1 MPRRPKKMHRGGRQ
15 RKPKRRVTR
24 QQKAARAAS
33 QPVALQPVATDSS
46 TATAAAQPTPR
57 PTQVATRRAP
67 RRRTPARPRM
77 SPLDLAA
84 ANLHYL
90 PGDLKRIGL
99 VSAVLLAVLI
109 VLTIVLG

>member
-1 MPRRPKKMHRGGRQ
+1 MHRGGRQ
-15 RKPKRRVTR
+15 RKPKRRITR
-24 QQKAARAAS
+24 QQKAARAAN
-33 QPVALQPVATDSS
+33 QPVALQPVATDAS
-46 TATAAAQPTPR
+46 TATARPTPR
-57 PTQVATRRAP
+57 PTPGRSPPQAP
-67 RRRTPARPRM
+67 RRRTPARPRV

-99 VSAVLLAVLI
+99 VSALLLTVLI

>member
-15 RKPKRRVTR
+15 RKPKRRATR

-33 QPVALQPVATDSS
+33 QSSAPELVAADVS
-46 TATAAAQPTPR
+46 TAAAR
-57 PTQVATRRAP
+57 PTLRPMRPAARQAP
-67 RRRTPARPRM
+67 RRRTPARPRA

-99 VSAVLLAVLI
+99 VSVVLLTVLI

>member
-24 QQKAARAAS
+24 QQKAARALS
-33 QPVALQPVATDSS
+33 QSSAPEPVAADVS
-46 TATAAAQPTPR
+46 TAAARSTLR

-67 RRRTPARPRM
+67 RRRTPVRPRA

-84 ANLHYL
+84 ANLHHL

-99 VSAVLLAVLI
+99 VSVVLLTVLI

>member
-33 QPVALQPVATDSS
+33 QPAAAAPAAAGPS
-46 TATAAAQPTPR
+46 TATPRPTPR
-57 PTQVATRRAP
+57 PTRAAARHTP
-67 RRRTPARPRM
+67 RRRVPARPRA
-77 SPLDLAA
+77 SPLDVAA

-99 VSAVLLAVLI
+99 VSALLLAVLI

>member
-1 MPRRPKKMHRGGRQ
+1 MHRGGRQ

-33 QPVALQPVATDSS
+33 QPVTVAPVAAGTS
-46 TATAAAQPTPR
+46 TAAAQPTPR

-99 VSAVLLAVLI
+99 VSALLLAILI

>member
-33 QPVALQPVATDSS
+33 QPVAAAP
-46 TATAAAQPTPR
+46 AAAGPNIATPR
-57 PTQVATRRAP
+57 PTRAAARHTP
-67 RRRTPARPRM
+67 RRRVPARPRA
-77 SPLDLAA
+77 SPLDVAA

-99 VSAVLLAVLI
+99 VSALLLAVLI

>member
-1 MPRRPKKMHRGGRQ
+1 MHRGGRQ
-15 RKPKRRVTR
+15 RKPKRRATR

-33 QPVALQPVATDSS
+33 QPEVMAPMAAGEGTEEPQPL
-46 TATAAAQPTPR
+46 PR
-57 PTQVATRRAP
+57 PTPVAPPRAP
-67 RRRTPARPRM
+67 RRRALARPRV

-99 VSAVLLAVLI
+99 VSALLLTVLI
-109 VLTIVLG
+109 VLTIVLR

>member
-15 RKPKRRVTR
+15 RKPKRRITR
-24 QQKAARAAS
+24 QQKAARAAK
-33 QPVALQPVATDSS
+33 QPVAVAPVAADASMEAS
-46 TATAAAQPTPR
+46 QPLPR
-57 PTQVATRRAP
+57 PSPVATRRAP
-67 RRRTPARPRM
+67 RRRTPARPRV

-99 VSAVLLAVLI
+99 VSALLLTVLI

>member
-1 MPRRPKKMHRGGRQ
+1 MHRGGRH
-15 RKPKRRVTR
+15 RKPKRRATR

-33 QPVALQPVATDSS
+33 QPGVVAPMAAGDGMEAPQPL
-46 TATAAAQPTPR
+46 PR
-57 PTQVATRRAP
+57 PTPVAPRGAP
-67 RRRTPARPRM
+67 RRRTPARPRV

-99 VSAVLLAVLI
+99 VSALLLTVLI

>member
-15 RKPKRRVTR
+15 RKPKRRATR
-24 QQKAARAAS
+24 QQKAARATN
-33 QPVALQPVATDSS
+33 QPVALQPVAADAS
-46 TATAAAQPTPR
+46 TATARPTPR
-57 PTQVATRRAP
+57 PRQAAAPRAP
-67 RRRTPARPRM
+67 RRRALARPRV

-99 VSAVLLAVLI
+99 VSALLLTVLI